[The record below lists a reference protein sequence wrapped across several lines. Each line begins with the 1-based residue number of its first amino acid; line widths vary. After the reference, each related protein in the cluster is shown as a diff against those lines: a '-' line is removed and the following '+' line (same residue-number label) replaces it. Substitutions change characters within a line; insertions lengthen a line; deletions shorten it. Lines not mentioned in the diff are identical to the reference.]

1 MNVADMSTL
10 KVGETVVVSTS
21 RDVANRALLLGFGI
35 PLSLLVG
42 ILMLVL
48 WQTSNE
54 AVAALSGLLALVPY
68 YILLYIFRH
77 RIQRDVAFT
86 IET

>member
-68 YILLYIFRH
+68 YIVLYLR
-77 RIQRDVAFT
+77 RDQLKKKFEYNIT
-86 IET
+86 

>member
-1 MNVADMSTL
+1 MNVTGMSTL
-10 KVGETVVVSTS
+10 KEGDQVVVSTS

-35 PLSLLVG
+35 PFIILVG
-42 ILMLVL
+42 VLILVL

-54 AVAALSGLLALVPY
+54 AIAALSGLFALVPY
-68 YILLYIFRH
+68 YFLLFIFRH
-77 RIQRDVAFT
+77 RIQENVAFT